1 MSLFK
6 FEQDF
11 AQSLRCIPI
20 SVRYKLDLSGVKLK
34 LHQWMALTTDQRQVL
49 VEMPCQSSV
58 ESAEYRQH
66 LISLLREYCQE
77 EAKLFEPD
85 PAPLWESVDRIP
97 DPVLSQAN
105 ERQIEIPLEF
115 WHSLPPLQR
124 FALTKLSQSGHE
136 NRNFLPA
143 LQEFGWASALPTA

>member
-11 AQSLRCIPI
+11 AQSLRCIPM

-49 VEMPCQSSV
+49 VMMPCESLL
-58 ESAEYRQH
+58 ESAAYRQH
-66 LISLLREYCQE
+66 LIGLVRACCQE
-77 EAKLFEPD
+77 ESKLFDPD
-85 PAPLWESVDRIP
+85 PAPLWDQGDRIP
-97 DPVLSQAN
+97 EPVLAQAN
-105 ERQIEIPLEF
+105 ERQIEVSLEF
-115 WHSLPPLQR
+115 WQALPPLQR

-143 LQEFGWASALPTA
+143 LQEFGWPSLPTS